1 MEKKNIEILSPRNQL
16 QLYGYNKYFDLFI
29 NLFKKNKL
37 PNTILLSGIKGLGK
51 STFAYHFINYLLS
64 LNEVEK
70 YLLAIR
76 NSDKTQKENS
86 IGGRKYYKKD
96 FHLKKKRI

>member
-86 IGGRKYYKKD
+86 IGVGKYYKKD